1 MQPSGIKYIGYGL
14 AGIISVAMLTIIW
27 WLFIPSG
34 HLAPATNTSIPTST
48 STSTLTPTATAYYT
62 PTLTPTYTFT
72 PTLSNLPSPTSTS
85 TPTITPTLTTT
96 ELKIQVGELF
106 IIGPLTRSQQ
116 MDLYN
121 SSQKFIAPTTEEST
135 QMGEQING
143 IGYGSPT
150 IICGPL
156 SIAILQSAGLVQN
169 ETLVPFDFWL
179 LNPFISKDRALL
191 NRTFPPDQYEN
202 FDVETPL
209 NEFEF
214 LKFTLL
220 PGDFLYIKHGSGGNF
235 DHMLVINR
243 VDSEGRAYSVTNYN
257 TEQGFVINEV
267 LLFDLNNPNAGIFR
281 KWTEK
286 RDAVNG
292 STGFGG
298 FELWRLREP

>member
-1 MQPSGIKYIGYGL
+1 MQFSDIKYIGFGI
-14 AGIISVAMLTIIW
+14 AGIVSVAMLTIIG
-27 WLFIPSG
+27 WLFIPSS
-34 HLAPATNTSIPTST
+34 HLAPATNTSIPTRT
-48 STSTLTPTATAYYT
+48 STITLTPTATADYT
-62 PTLTPTYTFT
+62 PTFTPTYTFT

-85 TPTITPTLTTT
+85 TPTITPTLATAK
-96 ELKIQVGELF
+96 LKIQVGELT
-106 IIGPLTRSQQ
+106 ITGPLTQLQQ
-116 MDLYN
+116 ILLYD
-121 SSQKFIAPTTEEST
+121 SSQKFITPTTVEST
-135 QMGEQING
+135 WVGEQING

-156 SIAILQSAGLVQN
+156 SIAILQSAGLVQS

-191 NRTFPPDQYEN
+191 NRTFPSDQYLN
-202 FDVETPL
+202 VDVETPL
-209 NEFEF
+209 NEI
-214 LKFTLL
+214 KFVGFSFL

-235 DHMLVINR
+235 DHMLVVNR

-267 LLFDLNNPNAGIFR
+267 LLFDPNDPHAGVFH
-281 KWTEK
+281 KWTAR
-286 RDAVNG
+286 RDAIEG